1 MNIQKTDL
9 TPKAPQD
16 VVLGLIMMQKDEGPL
31 LEAWLRYHERLTPPT
46 NIWVLDNGSSDP
58 QTLAALADAEAR
70 GLRVI
75 RDYPTNSDYQV
86 KDEIFVRLIGQM
98 QDEGADFTIPLDCD
112 EFLICRN
119 DDIPASFAPEELRA
133 VIADALT
140 KPGHFM
146 MRGSYYN
153 VTGRAQSFVFGQ
165 ERSVCFGRSRVTG
178 LDHGYHNARTVDDQ
192 VQTIDLAMLHFQ
204 AKRLE
209 ISKRQATEK
218 LRKRVKNFSPE
229 WLESYTGAG
238 SHMKKWFIAPPAD
251 STETKGRTMPGF
263 ARAMEEVGVTFP
275 FGMFFQED
283 RYGESRAIL
292 GDDPVLPLAVEHGI
306 PEKEALLIH
315 HLGRNSKHVLFYAP
329 AALARRLPG
338 DGAGRVDVL
347 SLSSVT
353 LASRLPADETSD
365 EPRLHLHSLSLR
377 VAVDGFGKPS
387 RRPPQGAVR
396 DYTSRALDRLPALP
410 DLAVVNGR
418 YRLACVAAL
427 ALRSRDIRLIVPNF
441 WSREEYHP
449 MLGFCGCLD
458 TEGDT
463 VVLKPDADVTA
474 EALSEIYEAAL
485 DDFR

>member
-1 MNIQKTDL
+1 M
-9 TPKAPQD
+9 
-16 VVLGLIMMQKDEGPL
+16 
-31 LEAWLRYHERLTPPT
+31 
-46 NIWVLDNGSSDP
+46 
-58 QTLAALADAEAR
+58 
-70 GLRVI
+70 
-75 RDYPTNSDYQV
+75 
-86 KDEIFVRLIGQM
+86 
-98 QDEGADFTIPLDCD
+98 
-112 EFLICRN
+112 
-119 DDIPASFAPEELRA
+119 
-133 VIADALT
+133 
-140 KPGHFM
+140 
-146 MRGSYYN
+146 
-153 VTGRAQSFVFGQ
+153 
-165 ERSVCFGRSRVTG
+165 
-178 LDHGYHNARTVDDQ
+178 
-192 VQTIDLAMLHFQ
+192 
-204 AKRLE
+204 
-209 ISKRQATEK
+209 
-218 LRKRVKNFSPE
+218 
-229 WLESYTGAG
+229 
-238 SHMKKWFIAPPAD
+238 
-251 STETKGRTMPGF
+251 
-263 ARAMEEVGVTFP
+263 
-275 FGMFFQED
+275 
-283 RYGESRAIL
+283 
-292 GDDPVLPLAVEHGI
+292 LPLAVEHGI

-315 HLGRNSKHVLFYAP
+315 HLGRNSNHVLFYAP

-427 ALRSRDIRLIVPNF
+427 ALRSRDIRMIVPNF

-463 VVLKPDADVTA
+463 VVLKPDSDVTT